1 MEIKEQD
8 NIPYSEKRI
17 GNETQFA
24 VDLRRDIIDLIVLME
39 TYLNHAPRCE
49 RYCLCAR
56 IRDVGVQLGERMAE
70 IRIAP
75 SKSKEGYIKKLC
87 YDVEKYR
94 ALVEVFRDAYYYTR
108 FTKKKRAGIYSSP
121 FSLYFNHNQNIT
133 RTQLQIMI
141 EYIYLVCVIF
151 NTCCGD

>member
-24 VDLRRDIIDLIVLME
+24 VDLRRDIIDLVVLME

-56 IRDVGVQLGERMAE
+56 IRDIGVQMCERMAE

-87 YDVEKYR
+87 YDIEKYR
-94 ALVEVFRDAYYYTR
+94 ALNEVFRMKGY
-108 FTKKKRAGIYSSP
+108 FTFKRGVKESFTNVEAVKRAGHVETRLSNISRKTY
-121 FSLYFNHNQNIT
+121 YWIQNPA
-133 RTQLQIMI
+133 
-141 EYIYLVCVIF
+141 Y
-151 NTCCGD
+151 

>member
-17 GNETQFA
+17 GNETHFA
-24 VDLRRDIIDLIVLME
+24 VDLRRDIIDLVVLME

-56 IRDVGVQLGERMAE
+56 IRDIGVQMCERMAE

-87 YDVEKYR
+87 YDIEKYR
-94 ALVEVFRDAYYYTR
+94 ALVEVFRDAYKDSS
-108 FTKKKRAGIYSSP
+108 KKTTDALASW
-121 FSLYFNHNQNIT
+121 
-133 RTQLQIMI
+133 
-141 EYIYLVCVIF
+141 
-151 NTCCGD
+151 